1 MEGPMRLYRLLAAC
15 VGCSAFSASAFAQ
28 DVSREIA
35 GWYNDGWNAQ
45 SHSSYL
51 GNHYLLSEINP
62 FWYDLGTQENLVL
75 ADGTISVRSY
85 AFNPQNVID
94 AHNNGD
100 LVIPSIADHALGQIN
115 TILDDPVS
123 RENLIHNIV
132 SVVVSQDYDG
142 FDLNFERGLASGRAP
157 FTAFIDDLATALHGY
172 GKRLSVTIQ
181 PATSLTEENYNL
193 FDYAALGQTAVDRIK
208 IMAYDQQL
216 RRGRGYPWAHRAVDL
231 DPTGSGLRHRG
242 SRHACVQNT
251 AWLAQLRLDLATAPQ
266 RELPVA
272 DVRMTL
278 LMGWSPNAAPRNF
291 SGTKRPKE
299 SWVSYLYTGVNQ
311 ISYVGDARTVEQR
324 IALVDEYDLAGIAFW
339 VLGREDSGLY
349 QRLCAYFDGTC
360 TPTPAYGN
368 LALGKPATASS
379 RYSTYYS
386 AAKAVDGNLWEGWLA
401 NPLRATATL
410 TVDLEAPANLSEVR
424 IHWGN
429 YDWSINYD
437 IQVSLDGSTWNT
449 ILHYPN
455 NLDGGWDAV
464 GIEGATGR
472 FVRVVCLGPKSDNW
486 SYEIYELEI
495 YGRLR

>member
-1 MEGPMRLYRLLAAC
+1 MRLYRLLAAC
-15 VGCSAFSASAFAQ
+15 VCCSAFSASAFAQ
-28 DVSREIA
+28 NVSREIA
-35 GWYNDGWNAQ
+35 GWYNDGWNAE

-51 GNHYLLSEINP
+51 GNHYLISEINP
-62 FWYDLGTQENLVL
+62 FWYDLGTQENLAL

-132 SVVVSQDYDG
+132 SVVVSHDFDG
-142 FDLNFERGLASGRAP
+142 FDLNFERGLASGRAQ
-157 FTAFIDDLATALHGY
+157 FTVFIHDLATALHGY

-181 PATSLTEENYNL
+181 PATSLTEENLNL

-208 IMAYDQQL
+208 IMAYDHNFDAGVDIPGPIAPL
-216 RRGRGYPWAHRAVDL
+216 SWIRDVLDHATVVRGMPASKIHL
-231 DPTGSGLRHRG
+231 GLH
-242 SRHACVQNT
+242 NY
-251 AWLAQLRLDLATAPQ
+251 AWTWRQRPNGKYRLLTPHDTFAGV
-266 RELPVA
+266 VA
-272 DVRMTL
+272 KC
-278 LMGWSPNAAPRNF
+278 
-291 SGTKRPKE
+291 GTSEFLWNEEAKE
-299 SWVSYLYTGVNQ
+299 SWISYLYTGVNQ

-324 IALVDEYDLAGIAFW
+324 ISLVDEYDLAGIAFW

-349 QRLCAYFDGTC
+349 QGLCAYFDGTC

-410 TVDLEAPANLSEVR
+410 TVDLQAPANLSEVR

-437 IQVSLDGSTWNT
+437 IQVSQDGSTWNT

-464 GIEGATGR
+464 SVEGATGR
-472 FVRVVCLGPKSDNW
+472 FVRIVCLGPKSDNW

-495 YGRLR
+495 YGRLQ